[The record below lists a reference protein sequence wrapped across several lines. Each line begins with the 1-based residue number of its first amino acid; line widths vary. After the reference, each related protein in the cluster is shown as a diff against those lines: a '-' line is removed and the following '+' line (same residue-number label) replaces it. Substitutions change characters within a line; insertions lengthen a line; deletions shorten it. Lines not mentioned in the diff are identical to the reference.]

1 MNAAPLADRQVL
13 YDEIERTRT
22 DLGETVEALA
32 ARSDVRARTK
42 HTAASVTN
50 KIAHSV
56 RAAGGHVAGV
66 VTTVADDA
74 RTRAIDARESAG
86 QADLR
91 TAVRNPLT
99 GAAILAGVA
108 RAVVVCLVRRRRS

>member
-1 MNAAPLADRQVL
+1 MTAEPLADRQAL

-32 ARSDVRARTK
+32 ARSNVGARTK
-42 HTAASVTN
+42 HTGVTN

-66 VTTVADDA
+66 VTTVANDA